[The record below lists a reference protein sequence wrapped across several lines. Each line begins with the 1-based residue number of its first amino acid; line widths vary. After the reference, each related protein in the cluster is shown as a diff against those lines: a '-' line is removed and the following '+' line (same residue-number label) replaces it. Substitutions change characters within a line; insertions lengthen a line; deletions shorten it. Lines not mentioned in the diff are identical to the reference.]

1 MDTNQSIFQHNLVAI
16 IGATN
21 VGRRIAENWLRNGA
35 HVTVIERNL
44 NIANALS
51 GSDIGAHAN
60 LDVIHDF
67 SDRNILTEIG
77 IKEHHIAIAA
87 LDDDHISIAAALL
100 ANDMGVTRTG
110 LILKDSDLV
119 TVTQRMGITFAVD
132 IKRVAV
138 DNILAHIHTKAS
150 GAYAILSNIPDVVGI
165 SQTVAKD
172 SKFAG
177 KKIGNSGLPDW
188 SRIAFI
194 QRRNTNGY
202 WETLRPARE
211 RQSLRVTV
219 LFCSADQTGLLILR
233 NDSRCEHAI

>member
-1 MDTNQSIFQHNLVAI
+1 MLEEELRELA
-16 IGATN
+16 
-21 VGRRIAENWLRNGA
+21 RNGA

-60 LDVIHDF
+60 LDVIHGDF
-67 SDRNILTEIG
+67 LDRNILTEIG

-132 IKRVAV
+132 IKRVA

-165 SQTVAKD
+165 SQTRSKRFEICWKD
-172 SKFAG
+172 RKF
-177 KKIGNSGLPDW
+177 
-188 SRIAFI
+188 RI
-194 QRRNTNGY
+194 
-202 WETLRPARE
+202 
-211 RQSLRVTV
+211 
-219 LFCSADQTGLLILR
+219 TGLVENCIHTTAKHKRILGDFASSKR
-233 NDSRCEHAI
+233 KDNR

>member
-1 MDTNQSIFQHNLVAI
+1 MASQWSV
-16 IGATN
+16 
-21 VGRRIAENWLRNGA
+21 
-35 HVTVIERNL
+35 VTIIERNL
-44 NIANALS
+44 STANDLS

-60 LDVIHDF
+60 LDVIHGDF
-67 SDRNILTEIG
+67 LDRNILTEIG

-87 LDDDHISIAAALL
+87 LEDDHISIAAALL

-165 SQTVAKD
+165 SQTVSKD
-172 SKFAG
+172 SKYAG
-177 KKIGNSGLPDW
+177 KKIGNSGLPEW

-194 QRRNTNGY
+194 QRRNTSGF

-211 RQSLRVTV
+211 KTIVEGDRLI
-219 LFCSADQTGLLILR
+219 LFCRPDRVADLEKR
-233 NDSRCEHAI
+233 FKV